1 MNLED
6 AQDRFA
12 ELIDAKME
20 YLKARNRLAT
30 DISNAFE
37 DVFHK
42 RGSNPPLGILAMQE
56 SLERKLAAIDTEIQ
70 QLFDAIDNGTS
81 SSS

>member
-42 RGSNPPLGILAMQE
+42 RGSNPSLGILAMQE